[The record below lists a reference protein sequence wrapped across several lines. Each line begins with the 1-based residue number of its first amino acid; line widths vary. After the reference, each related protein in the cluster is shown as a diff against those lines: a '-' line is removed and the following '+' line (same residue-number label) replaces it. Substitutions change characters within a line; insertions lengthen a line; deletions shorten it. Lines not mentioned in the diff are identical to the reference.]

1 MKAKVCSLVIDL
13 EAGNEKNLS
22 TKPPEAL
29 PNPRFPSA
37 YGKPQWA
44 QGATFTACEGSRA
57 SVGLNKGLPGEHA
70 DSRLPPQARLRRS
83 REFRDVFAQSSRSV
97 DPCFTVL
104 ARRNGGRQARLGLAV
119 SRKHAR
125 RAIDRNRIKRIV
137 RESFRQRRHLLHGI
151 DIVVLCRC
159 SVLSRPNVGLFSS
172 LSGHWR
178 RVRDQLCVTC

>member
-1 MKAKVCSLVIDL
+1 MKAEVHSFVINL
-13 EAGNEKNLS
+13 EARNEKNLS
-22 TKPPEAL
+22 TKQPEAL
-29 PNPRFPSA
+29 TNPRFPIA

-44 QGATFTACEGSRA
+44 QGATFKTCEGSRT

-70 DSRLPPQARLRRS
+70 DSRLPPQARLSRS
-83 REFRDVFAQSSRSV
+83 LEFRDVFAQSSRYV

-104 ARRNGGRQARLGLAV
+104 ARRNGGRQARLGLAI

-125 RAIDRNRIKRIV
+125 RAVDRNRIKRIV

-151 DIVVLCRC
+151 DIVVLCRR
-159 SVLSRPNVGLFSS
+159 SALSRPNVGLFSS